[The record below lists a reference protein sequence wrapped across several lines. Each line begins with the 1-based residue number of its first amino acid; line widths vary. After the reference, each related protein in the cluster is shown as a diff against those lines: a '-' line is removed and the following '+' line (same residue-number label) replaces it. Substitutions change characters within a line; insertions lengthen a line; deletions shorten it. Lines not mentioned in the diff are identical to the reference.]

1 MLNRNKTQTQTQTL
15 INFSAD
21 VFMCE
26 LRGTGSGLTFW
37 NLRLLNKGVLIDAF
51 HWNCLEKPVVKYQ
64 PNDFIMVQGR
74 WTVPERLRFQVIHS
88 KIVTAYAANDDEYN
102 PNNSQQLE
110 LDFGERAVN
119 GS

>member
-1 MLNRNKTQTQTQTL
+1 MLNRNKTQTL

-51 HWNCLEKPVVKYQ
+51 HWNRLEKTVMKYE

-74 WTVPERLRFQVIHS
+74 WAAPERQRFQVIRS

>member
-1 MLNRNKTQTQTQTL
+1 MLNRNKTQTL

-51 HWNCLEKPVVKYQ
+51 HWNRLEKTVMKYQ

-74 WTVPERLRFQVIHS
+74 WTAPERHRFQVIRS
-88 KIVTAYAANDDEYN
+88 RIVTAYAANDDEYN
-102 PNNSQQLE
+102 SGNTQQLE
-110 LDFGERAVN
+110 FDFVERAVN